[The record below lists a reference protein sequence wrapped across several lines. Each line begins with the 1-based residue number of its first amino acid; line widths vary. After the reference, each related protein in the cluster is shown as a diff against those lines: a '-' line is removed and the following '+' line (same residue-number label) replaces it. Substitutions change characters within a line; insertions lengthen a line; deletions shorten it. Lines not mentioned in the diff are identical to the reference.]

1 MVEQNVVCDCCNG
14 IGQITNFIPIKDTTL
29 RSKLLK
35 CLQCDGTGRIEVVQ
49 FTKKEAELIL
59 SRCGITPEE
68 LERI

>member
-1 MVEQNVVCDCCNG
+1 MIEQNVVCDCCNG
-14 IGQITNFIPIKDTTL
+14 TGKITSFIPINDITL

-35 CLQCDGTGRIEVVQ
+35 CLQCDGTGMIEVVQ

-59 SRCGITPEE
+59 SHCGIRLEE